1 MLAVDTKALGGMY
14 ANKIRLVANEDG
26 VGVNLKDL
34 TSKQRDITLSVSGRI
49 ELGNTQA
56 ATDLNASAREIHIS
70 SGVKVRGERDVTM
83 AADTLNNNGNVTA
96 HRDMRVFADTVR
108 NVALRDGDN
117 TALHSNNNLWIQ
129 KDAQGNK
136 AKQIENRS
144 ARIQTNSGDLV
155 IRTENLNNV
164 RQEVQAVWKN
174 TPANSKAFNKSLVG
188 SYYDSRQGVDA
199 IVLLEPELKDFGIG
213 SWFGEINLSKG
224 DKVNVGKDEYL
235 LVKSQAPGVIN
246 SGNNAYIN
254 ATTLWN
260 DQSNISA
267 AKDLI
272 LTGNDFTVKSI
283 QLGQKDRYWRLGTN
297 TFGVGAFAR
306 DEDAPPGDW
315 DLLYVTEKAP
325 YTKQQELV
333 VWRAKGQQNHRLPP
347 AIISLRILKIR

>member
-1 MLAVDTKALGGMY
+1 M
-14 ANKIRLVANEDG
+14 
-26 VGVNLKDL
+26 NLKDL

-235 LVKSQAPGVIN
+235 LVKSQAPG
-246 SGNNAYIN
+246 
-254 ATTLWN
+254 
-260 DQSNISA
+260 
-267 AKDLI
+267 
-272 LTGNDFTVKSI
+272 
-283 QLGQKDRYWRLGTN
+283 
-297 TFGVGAFAR
+297 
-306 DEDAPPGDW
+306 
-315 DLLYVTEKAP
+315 
-325 YTKQQELV
+325 
-333 VWRAKGQQNHRLPP
+333 
-347 AIISLRILKIR
+347 